1 MKTQQQIIKEI
12 QLLQTANE
20 ALIQKILFEQDL
32 DAKLELFALRDQHQ
46 IQLADLT
53 IELARLSKF

>member
-32 DAKLELFALRDQHQ
+32 DAKLELFAQRDQHQ